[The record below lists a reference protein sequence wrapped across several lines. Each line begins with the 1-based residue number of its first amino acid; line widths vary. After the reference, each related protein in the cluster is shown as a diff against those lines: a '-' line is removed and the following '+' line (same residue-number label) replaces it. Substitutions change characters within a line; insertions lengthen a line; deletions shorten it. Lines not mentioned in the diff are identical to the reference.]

1 MFVLG
6 GKPVVRTRLVLM
18 ISLLVGCPCATYAQG
33 VVTLS
38 CGGNMTTYQPQAI
51 AGTVAPGAT
60 VVDLENRTLLTPVG
74 RFRIISASESSVSF
88 DNPSDQ
94 GVVFGTLDRI
104 TGRLSVMW
112 MTSSENE
119 KRVRG
124 QAFNMTA
131 YADLNCTARQRLF

>member
-1 MFVLG
+1 MF
-6 GKPVVRTRLVLM
+6 
-18 ISLLVGCPCATYAQG
+18 SLLVGCPYATYAQG

-38 CGGNMTTYQPQAI
+38 CGGSMTSYQPQAI
-51 AGTVAPGAT
+51 SGTVAPGAA
-60 VVDLENRTLLTPVG
+60 VVDLEKRTLLTPVG
-74 RFRIISASESSVSF
+74 HFRITSASESSVSF
-88 DNPSDQ
+88 DNPRDQ
-94 GVVFGTLDRI
+94 GIVFGTLDRI

-112 MTSSENE
+112 MTGSENQ